1 MIFLFAKF
9 DFFFIWLG
17 AFVMYSRS
25 IDDDKLTKQF

>member
-25 IDDDKLTKQF
+25 IDDKLTKQF

>member
-9 DFFFIWLG
+9 DFFLIWLG

-25 IDDDKLTKQF
+25 IDDKLTKQF